1 MPDKEGVFG
10 MKQLSF
16 FDLLEPEDIGT
27 KEVPYG
33 YLEDL
38 SLVGRELKF
47 TELKDMV
54 GQKCLLARHSATGTS
69 YRVVKITEYWEN
81 CDKVYKQA
89 KPLPEGIAVRYGD
102 MVNGYIH
109 DVVGIKEAMDC
120 YELAYECDR
129 VAYSESDKKQDKN
142 KYQVSE
148 SYCSNGRYEPL
159 DSFESFYILSD
170 APKLPEH
177 KKDRTER

>member
-1 MPDKEGVFG
+1 

-81 CDKVYKQA
+81 CDKVYKQVR
-89 KPLPEGIAVRYGD
+89 PLPEGIAVRYGD

-109 DVVGIKEAMDC
+109 DVVGIKEAMEC
-120 YELAYECDR
+120 YELSYVCDR
-129 VAYSESDKKQDKN
+129 VAFTDSDRKQDFN
-142 KYQVSE
+142 KYCVSE
-148 SYCSNGRYEPL
+148 SYCSNSRFEPI
-159 DSFESFYILSD
+159 DCYESFYILSD
-170 APKLPEH
+170 VPDQTKLNRERPE
-177 KKDRTER
+177 R